1 MTNYF
6 RIHLGKYSLSQL
18 QNHVSGD
25 GGDDMFNKGGI
36 CATESISDLL
46 NNTAYDLVDEA
57 EAEVV
62 VLRGQHICDIYDG
75 VRIYPTEI
83 VARFAAQEFAALER
97 SGEVYAYEDF

>member
-1 MTNYF
+1 MANYF
-6 RIHLGKYSLSQL
+6 RIHLGTYTLKQL

-25 GGDDMFNKGGI
+25 GGDDMGDEGGI
-36 CATESISDLL
+36 CATESVTDLL

-75 VRIYPTEI
+75 VRIYPTEVI
-83 VARFAAQEFAALER
+83 ARFTAQEFAALER
-97 SGEVYAYEDF
+97 SGEIYDLEDF